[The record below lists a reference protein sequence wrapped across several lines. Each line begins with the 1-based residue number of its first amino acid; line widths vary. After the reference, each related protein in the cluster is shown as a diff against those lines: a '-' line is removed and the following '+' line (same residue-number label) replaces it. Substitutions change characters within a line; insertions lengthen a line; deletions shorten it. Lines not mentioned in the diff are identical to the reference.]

1 MPIGLGTALAYGSK
15 ALGIAS
21 GVGSLLGIG
30 SSSSAKSAKRQY
42 EYQRLLNEQQQEFA
56 RENAETEYNR
66 QRELTVDNYSL
77 QKQGI
82 AQAGYNAALLGGTST
97 PATQQAPNIAA
108 PSAGSAVEGHS
119 DVGVA
124 PSVLSLLASAYSSL
138 ESGSSVAKKT
148 PSEVKNIDANTEK
161 TKADTAGQL
170 LKNEVAESTIDVAID
185 TAFAE
190 FDKIQAD
197 TAKSQQERENLQ
209 WQSDILQQQLKL
221 TTFDAEHVQERFDNE
236 QGKIKAEINKLKSSA
251 SLDDANKALADIT
264 ATFHSMG
271 IGISNDLLG
280 TAVAVLASG
289 NSKLFD
295 NAIATLKQLFNKV
308 VPSATDVV
316 DEISAEVK
324 KKVAHASEN
333 AKKGMKKVVEPSPGR
348 HFGQSQH

>member
-1 MPIGLGTALAYGSK
+1 MSASLLLNNADK
-15 ALGIAS
+15 ALGIAA
-21 GVGSLLGIG
+21 GVGSLLG
-30 SSSSAKSAKRQY
+30 SSSASSSAYRQY
-42 EYQRLLNEQQQEFA
+42 KYQSLLNAQQQQYA

-66 QRELTVDNYSL
+66 QRQLTVDNYSL

-82 AQAGYNAALLGGTST
+82 QQAGFNAALLGGTST
-97 PATQQAPNIAA
+97 PATQSAPGIAA
-108 PSAGSAVEGHS
+108 PSAGSAVEGTT
-119 DVGVA
+119 DVGVV
-124 PSVLSLLASAYSSL
+124 PSVLSLLSSAYASL
-138 ESGSSVAKKT
+138 ESGKSTASKT
-148 PSEVKNIDANTEK
+148 PKEVEKLAADTEK

-221 TTFDAEHVQERFDNE
+221 TTFDAEHVQERFNNE

-289 NSKLFD
+289 NSRLFD

-308 VPSATDVV
+308 VPSASDVV

-324 KKVAHASEN
+324 KKVAHASDSV
-333 AKKGMKKVVEPSPGR
+333 KKGMKKVIESSPGR